1 MELYYIYS
9 QFCYSATCVSKITDM
24 QNCAI
29 KTTELMREK
38 KGSVIHF
45 FKKGRN
51 LRKIAQF
58 YTC

>member
-38 KGSVIHF
+38 
-45 FKKGRN
+45 RD
-51 LRKIAQF
+51 Q
-58 YTC
+58 